1 MTLSHGSKLVTQ
13 GLVFAYDMPELPG
26 VFSKSW
32 RGRPTTNY
40 IWHQNPRLDSSYSS
54 YVATSSGTW
63 PQNHNDAITVYNK
76 ANSNISAY
84 YNSGVT
90 DSTNTFHAHWVIDP
104 KLGRP
109 VVIMRNYDGGQWKA
123 KYMSVGKTKAD
134 MGLAVGDTYTISWLQ
149 WTDNISR
156 SAYVGLYSN
165 NGTSNAFW
173 DGLQYAYN
181 TKVATWQ
188 RVYATYTVSNNG
200 TTYATNVY
208 MYGHYG
214 GAGVLKIADV
224 QLEKGGPSTFISE
237 NSDAT
242 STRSITTALLD
253 WTGNYRI
260 NASNLTFN
268 SDGSFK
274 LNSSNPDYIDLDSD
288 QVIKTTGGW
297 TVESWVKFD
306 TVPGNYD
313 NVNSPGNFIGSD
325 SISYNS
331 WYWSVFNNKLALW
344 NRSPGIWKYG
354 STTLQANTWYQTVLV
369 SDPSGTSY
377 QMYLNGIAE
386 GGDHTT
392 YSWNASYSGLKVRYI
407 GRGNSTNTRRING
420 YLPITK
426 IYNRALTASEVK
438 QNFNALRGRYGI

>member
-13 GLVFAYDMPELPG
+13 GLVFAYDMPESPS

-76 ANSNISAY
+76 ANSNISVY
-84 YNSGVT
+84 SNSGVT
-90 DSTNTFHAHWVIDP
+90 DWTNTFHAHWVLDP
-104 KLGRP
+104 ELGRP

-123 KYMSVGKTKAD
+123 KSMGVGKTKAD

-165 NGTSNAFW
+165 NGTSNNFW

-188 RVYATYTVSNNG
+188 RVHATYTVSNNG
-200 TTYATNVY
+200 TTYSTSVY
-208 MYGHYG
+208 MYGQYG

-224 QLEKGGPSTFISE
+224 QLEKGGPSTFISG

-242 STRSITTALLD
+242 STRSTTTALLD
-253 WTGNYRI
+253 WTGNNTI
-260 NASNLTFN
+260 TANSLTYN
-268 SDGSFK
+268 SDGTFQFNGSTDY
-274 LNSSNPDYIDLDSD
+274 LTNSQNI
-288 QVIKTTGGW
+288 IKTTGGW
-297 TVESWVKFD
+297 TVENWFKLD
-306 TVPGNYD
+306 A
-313 NVNSPGNFIGSD
+313 VNSGSLYNFIGD
-325 SISYNS
+325 SSIVYNS
-331 WYWSVFNNKLALW
+331 WYWTVYQSKLALW
-344 NRSPGIWKYG
+344 NRSPGGWYYG
-354 STTLQANTWYQTVLV
+354 STTIQSDTWYCAAIVC
-369 SDPSGTSY
+369 SDSGTQY
-377 QMYLNGIAE
+377 QFYLNGIPE
-386 GGDHTT
+386 GGTHTT
-392 YSWNASYSGLKVRYI
+392 YTWNSAYAGLQMGFI
-407 GRGNSTNTRRING
+407 GRGDASNG
-420 YLPITK
+420 RYFDGQLPSMK
-426 IYNRALTASEVK
+426 VYNRPLTAAEVK
-438 QNFNALRGRYGI
+438 SNFEALRGRYGI